1 MGQLAED
8 HPRTTDPAAWTPEDI
23 ARSEAWRY
31 DLTARETAE
40 LLAAARR
47 PAGADEPPPLP
58 LLAPQIA
65 KTVHELKSGVGF
77 RILRGLPVRELGK
90 DGAPKAFLALS
101 RQLGRPMEQPGGVTL
116 AHVRA
121 QPESQARFGFRNT
134 GELPFHADLEDVIG
148 FLCVRSASAGGTR
161 KFASSATVYNV
172 MREEH
177 PRLLR
182 VLTRPFHMALQ
193 QPHPDHGHPWT
204 RLPFLDFRDGV
215 FNACAYRVHIKRA
228 QSLPGVP
235 ELTPEQNEALAAFNA
250 VADGVAVSVDLEPGD
265 VEYFN
270 NHVVLHTRTGFTD
283 RQGSGRHLLR
293 VWLSMTDFRP
303 LHPEHPIRLRARRDH
318 AGEGRKARS

>member
-8 HPRTTDPAAWTPEDI
+8 HPKTTDPAAWTPEDL
-23 ARSEAWRY
+23 ARSETWRHH
-31 DLTARETAE
+31 LTGRESGE
-40 LLAAARR
+40 LLAAAAR
-47 PAGADEPPPLP
+47 PAGADEPPLP
-58 LLAPQIA
+58 ILAPQVQ
-65 KTVHELKSGVGF
+65 KTFHELKSGVGV

-90 DGAPKAFLALS
+90 DGTAKAFLALS

-121 QPESQARFGFRNT
+121 QSETKGRFGFRNT

-182 VLTRPFHMALQ
+182 TLTQPFHMALQ

-204 RLPFLDFRDGV
+204 RLPFLGFRDGG

-235 ELTPEQNEALAAFNA
+235 ELTPEQNEALAAFND
-250 VADGVAVSVDLEPGD
+250 VADRVAVTLELEPGD

-270 NHVVLHTRTGFTD
+270 NHVLLHTRTGFTD
-283 RQGSGRHLLR
+283 DQDRGRHLLR

-303 LHPEHPIRLRARRDH
+303 LHPEHPISLRARRER
-318 AGEGRKARS
+318 AGEDRKERS